1 MIQSCIVSRKVGQS
15 RIYALYMTVY
25 LVIFLPE
32 IRYLHCIYIWFWP
45 TQIIRYAY
53 HSYLSTFI
61 QTLLLVFNHTPTCVH
76 SHSCLC
82 TFTLLLVYIRTPTCV
97 HPHSYLSTSAL
108 LLVYIRTHTW
118 VHPHSYLSTFAI
130 LLVYIR
136 TPMCTFALLLVYI
149 HTPICVH
156 SHSYLC
162 TFTLLLVYIRTPA
175 CVHSHS
181 YLCTFALLLVFIR
194 TPTCVHS
201 YKILS
206 SSKFKHTGV
215 GAFPDQHALRV
226 MRTNPCIYHVLSQHC
241 HILVRCTRE
250 LCWPKH

>member
-108 LLVYIRTHTW
+108 LLEYIRNPTC
-118 VHPHSYLSTFAI
+118 VHSHSY
-130 LLVYIR
+130 VYIR
-136 TPMCTFALLLVYI
+136 TPT
-149 HTPICVH
+149 CVH

-162 TFTLLLVYIRTPA
+162 TFTLLLVYIHTPTCVHSHSCLCSFTLLLVYIRTPT

-181 YLCTFALLLVFIR
+181 YLCSFIQNFEQLEIQAYRSGSLSWSACVTCYAHKPLHLPCALSAL
-194 TPTCVHS
+194 S
-201 YKILS
+201 YI
-206 SSKFKHTGV
+206 G
-215 GAFPDQHALRV
+215 
-226 MRTNPCIYHVLSQHC
+226 
-241 HILVRCTRE
+241 
-250 LCWPKH
+250 

>member
-61 QTLLLVFNHTPTCVH
+61 QTLLLVFNHTPT
-76 SHSCLC
+76 
-82 TFTLLLVYIRTPTCV
+82 
-97 HPHSYLSTSAL
+97 
-108 LLVYIRTHTW
+108 
-118 VHPHSYLSTFAI
+118 
-130 LLVYIR
+130 
-136 TPMCTFALLLVYI
+136 
-149 HTPICVH
+149 
-156 SHSYLC
+156 
-162 TFTLLLVYIRTPA
+162 